1 MSSSVTMAKDLP
13 LAAMAGFADPIH
25 DAQATFRALLDAMAR
40 PGSIVSAPALI
51 ETGIEFA
58 VTMGNGDRPAQRLL
72 PPAMAAAVLALAD
85 QETAVWLDP
94 PMAAAPSVADLIRFA
109 TGARIVT
116 EPKAATFALIAD
128 PAGMPSLGH
137 FALGTPEYPDRSTTV
152 IMAVTCLDNIANDR
166 ALELTGPGIATSARL
181 SFDPM
186 PAHLIG
192 ELEANRARFPM
203 GVDLILCT
211 DTQFAALPRS
221 ARIREPV

>member
-1 MSSSVTMAKDLP
+1 MSGSMTMAKGVP
-13 LAAMAGFADPIH
+13 SAAMAGFADPIH

-40 PGSIVSAPALI
+40 PGSIVAAPARI

-58 VTMGNGDRPAQRLL
+58 VATADGTRPAERLL
-72 PPAMAAAVLALAD
+72 PPAMAALVLALAD

-94 PMAAAPSVADLIRFA
+94 PLAAASAVAGLIRFA

-128 PAGMPSLGH
+128 PANMPALCH

-152 IMAVTCLDNIANDR
+152 IMAVTCLDNTANNR
-166 ALELTGPGIATSARL
+166 ALELTGPGIATTARL

-203 GVDLILCT
+203 GVDLILCAE
-211 DTQFAALPRS
+211 TQFAALPRS
-221 ARIREPV
+221 TRIREAV